1 MLAEKCWDRDPSARP
16 YIAEI
21 LVLFET
27 ASRGWVSPTSEL
39 IMNLSL
45 DCLTSQN
52 SPTAELAA
60 ESADTMSETGFG
72 AFGGSAMAPARE
84 AGQLTP
90 ISNEVGGTTVI

>member
-16 YIAEI
+16 HIADI
-21 LVLFET
+21 LVFFET
-27 ASRGWVSPTSEL
+27 ASRGWISPTSEL
-39 IMNLSL
+39 ITNLSL

-52 SPTAELAA
+52 SPTAEL
-60 ESADTMSETGFG
+60 ADTMSETGFG

-84 AGQLTP
+84 VGQLTP